1 MNYSELLTNVRNYT
15 EVGSEVLSD
24 SIIDVFIVN
33 VENKIQRELDLDAF
47 RKFQFS
53 SFTIGSPFITV
64 PDDFAFERGVQIKD
78 QITGDRTW
86 LEQRDTTFIDEY
98 SVTRSNAGSSTNGQ
112 PKYWANWDATNL
124 ILAPTPDQVYTIEM
138 WYDETPEH
146 MDTSNASATTF
157 LSNNAPEVLLY
168 GVLGETF
175 SYLKNTQD
183 MQLYEQKFQQALQ
196 LYANEQMGRKRRD
209 EYSDGVL
216 RLPLRS
222 VDPGGS

>member
-24 SIIDVFIVN
+24 SIIDIFIEN

-78 QITGDRTW
+78 QVTNNRTW

-98 SVTRSNAGSSTNGQ
+98 NVNRSDTGK
-112 PKYWANWDATNL
+112 PKYYANWDQNT
-124 ILAPTPDQVYTIEM
+124 IMVAPTPDSAYEIEL
-138 WYDETPEH
+138 WYNKTPDH
-146 MDTSNASATTF
+146 LSSSNTTTW
-157 LSNNAPEVLLY
+157 LSTNAPEVLIY
-168 GVLGETF
+168 GTTAEAF
-175 SYLKNTQD
+175 SYLKNPPYV
-183 MQLYEQKFQQALQ
+183 QLYEQKYAQAVQNLAQ
-196 LYANEQMGRKRRD
+196 TQMGRKRRD
-209 EYSDGVL
+209 EYADGVL
-216 RLPLRS
+216 RIPLRS
-222 VDPGGS
+222 VDPGGK

>member
-53 SFTIGSPFITV
+53 SFTIGSPFITM

-98 SVTRSNAGSSTNGQ
+98 NVDRSDTGK
-112 PKYWANWDATNL
+112 PKYYANWDQNTM
-124 ILAPTPDQVYTIEM
+124 IFAPTPDLAYEIEL
-138 WYDETPEH
+138 WYNKTPDH
-146 MDTSNASATTF
+146 LSSSNTTTW
-157 LSNNAPEVLLY
+157 LSTNAPEVLIY
-168 GVLGETF
+168 GTTAEAF
-175 SYLKNTQD
+175 SYLKNPPYV
-183 MQLYEQKFQQALQ
+183 QLYEQKYAQAVQNLAQ
-196 LYANEQMGRKRRD
+196 TQMGRKRRD
-209 EYSDGVL
+209 EYADGVL
-216 RLPLRS
+216 RIPLKS
-222 VDPGGS
+222 VDPGGK

>member
-24 SIIDVFIVN
+24 SIIDIFIEN

-78 QITGDRTW
+78 QVTNNRTW

-98 SVTRSNAGSSTNGQ
+98 NVNRSDTGK
-112 PKYWANWDATNL
+112 PKYYANWDQNT
-124 ILAPTPDQVYTIEM
+124 IMVAPTPDLAYEIEL
-138 WYDETPEH
+138 WYNKTPDH
-146 MDTSNASATTF
+146 LSSSNTTTW
-157 LSNNAPEVLLY
+157 LSTNAPEVLIY
-168 GVLGETF
+168 GTVSEAF
-175 SYLKNTQD
+175 SYLKNPPYV
-183 MQLYEQKFQQALQ
+183 QLYEQKYAQAVQNLAQ
-196 LYANEQMGRKRRD
+196 TQMGRKRRD
-209 EYSDGVL
+209 EYADGVL
-216 RLPLRS
+216 RIPLRS
-222 VDPGGS
+222 VDPGGK

>member
-53 SFTIGSPFITV
+53 SFTIGSPFITM

-98 SVTRSNAGSSTNGQ
+98 NKDRSNTGT
-112 PKYWANWDATNL
+112 PKYYANWDQNTM
-124 ILAPTPDQVYTIEM
+124 IFAPTPDLAYEIEL
-138 WYDETPEH
+138 WYNKTPDH
-146 MDTSNASATTF
+146 LSSSQTTTW
-157 LSNNAPEVLLY
+157 LSTNAPEVLIY
-168 GVLGETF
+168 GTTAEAF
-175 SYLKNTQD
+175 SYLKNPPYV
-183 MQLYEQKFQQALQ
+183 QLYEQKYAQAVQNLAQ
-196 LYANEQMGRKRRD
+196 TQMGRKRRD
-209 EYSDGVL
+209 EYGNGVL
-216 RLPLRS
+216 RIPMKS
-222 VDPGGS
+222 VTP